1 VVIDADEMTALL
13 APIQTHASAES
24 LYQKSSRFEPGKPLP
39 IEAKGGEPFTMISN
53 ALTPYGLTS
62 YAFDGAGVA
71 GRRVEVVKNG
81 VLAQPWATKQFA
93 DYLQTTATGGFANWE
108 LPAGKTPLA
117 DLLKS
122 GERVLLVRNFSWL
135 TPEVGRGNFGSE
147 IRIGYLYE
155 KGVRRPVKGG
165 TVSGNVFDALGTAR
179 YSKETVLRGDY
190 FGPVAVRF
198 EGLTIA
204 GA

>member
-1 VVIDADEMTALL
+1 
-13 APIQTHASAES
+13 
-24 LYQKSSRFEPGKPLP
+24 
-39 IEAKGGEPFTMISN
+39 
-53 ALTPYGLTS
+53 
-62 YAFDGAGVA
+62 
-71 GRRVEVVKNG
+71 
-81 VLAQPWATKQFA
+81 
-93 DYLQTTATGGFANWE
+93 
-108 LPAGKTPLA
+108 
-117 DLLKS
+117 
-122 GERVLLVRNFSWL
+122 
-135 TPEVGRGNFGSE
+135 VGRGNVGSE